1 MNRVV
6 TALRPYLG
14 LIILGVISAAAI
26 GVAFGPIFK
35 KWVYQYT
42 NELGYYSH
50 GPLVPFLTAYMVYMR
65 RDHLKALPVKPA
77 RSGLWLLVPGLIAG
91 MLAHLSY
98 STGWVIPSLF
108 LLIYGA
114 VAFVLGW
121 QWARAIWFPIAFLGF
136 MMPLPAAII
145 DDVSRPIQAMSA
157 NLADQ
162 ILKVLQYET
171 YRNGVE
177 IHIPGGYDLLV
188 GSACSGFRTI
198 ISLGTFSCFFAY
210 YTGIAL
216 WAQTLL
222 VVMAVPLGLL
232 VNAIRIA
239 AVGVAGTVWGD
250 AWGERVHDW
259 GGYVVIVL
267 PLLVLFG
274 LASLLGWNRRES

>member
-1 MNRVV
+1 MNRSI

-14 LIILGVISAAAI
+14 LIILGGISAAAI
-26 GVAFGPIFK
+26 GVAFGPIFS

-50 GPLVPFLTAYMVYMR
+50 GPLVPFLTAYMIYMR
-65 RDHLKALPVKPA
+65 RDHLKTLPLDPA
-77 RSGLWLLVPGLIAG
+77 KSGLWLLVPGLLIG
-91 MLAHLSY
+91 VLAHKSY
-98 STGWVIPSLF
+98 STGLAIPSLF
-108 LLIYGA
+108 LLMYGA
-114 VAFVLGW
+114 VAFVCGW
-121 QWARAIWFPIAFLGF
+121 RWVRAIWFPIAFLGF
-136 MMPLPAAII
+136 MMPLPSAVI
-145 DDVSRPIQAMSA
+145 DDVSRPIQGMSA

-162 ILKVLQYET
+162 ILKLLQYET

-198 ISLGTFSCFFAY
+198 ISLGTFSSFFAY

-222 VVMAVPLGLL
+222 VVLSVPLGLI

-250 AWGERVHDW
+250 TWGERVHDW